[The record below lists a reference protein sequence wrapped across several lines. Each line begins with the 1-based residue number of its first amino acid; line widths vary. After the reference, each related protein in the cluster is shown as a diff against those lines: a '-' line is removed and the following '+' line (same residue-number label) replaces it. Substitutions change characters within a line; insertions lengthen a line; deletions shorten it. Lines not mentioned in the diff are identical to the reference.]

1 MKAREKKLL
10 IGFAAVVGVVVVS
23 RLAPNLGSAF
33 DYTGR
38 IADAREELE
47 DLEKIQSQF
56 QDDQARYAEYVA
68 RTGGTDARALE
79 LQVKQ
84 RIDALI
90 TACNLDRPRLAPKSS
105 DDPKTKITTVK
116 FSLSAEGTWPHA
128 LRFVRELHELP
139 SVAQC
144 TSLKLSPATRRL
156 REDKVKID
164 ADLEVT
170 VLPGMKAAGA
180 IETGDPPDLIIKHND
195 PNLLAMAEPPF
206 WPPVPEPVLPQPPTP
221 TDPGGHDQGPPP
233 PPEERDPLR
242 DEKFITMAW
251 TYGQGEVTIASRVN
265 TTLREVKYVG
275 DDLDGGSIILVHP
288 LGAVTRRDNGAEE
301 FYPTGERL
309 ADCVPV
315 EVATAYPEILIGVE
329 NLRALEDPVGPLVPS
344 RHDAGE
350 VADDEP
356 DGELEP
362 RPAEMPEGEEYPTNP
377 DTNGMDDM
385 NTNGPDGPAE
395 TTPAVTGAD
404 EGAGPPSARWMG
416 TAGPTA
422 RGEGVVRSASA

>member
-33 DYTGR
+33 DYTRR
-38 IADAREELE
+38 IADARQKLE

-56 QDDQARYAEYVA
+56 QDDQARYAEYAA
-68 RTGGTDARALE
+68 RTGGTDARAVE
-79 LQVKQ
+79 LQVKP
-84 RIDALI
+84 RIDELI
-90 TACNLDRPRLAPKSS
+90 VACNLDRPRVAPKPSE
-105 DDPKTKITTVK
+105 DPKTKLTTVK
-116 FSLSAEGTWPHA
+116 FSISAEGTWPDA

-144 TSLKLSPATRRL
+144 TSLKLQPASRRL

-170 VLPGMKAAGA
+170 VLPRMKAAGE
-180 IETGDPPDLIIKHND
+180 IETGDPLEVIIKHND

-206 WPPVPEPVLPQPPTP
+206 WPPVPEPVRHPPIP
-221 TDPGGHDQGPPP
+221 PSGPDDGPVEPPP

-265 TTLREVKYVG
+265 TTLREVRYVG
-275 DDLDGGSIILVHP
+275 DKLDGGAIILVHP
-288 LGAVTRRDNGAEE
+288 LGAVTRRENGVEE

-315 EVATAYPEILIGVE
+315 EIATAYPEILIGVE

-344 RHDAGE
+344 RDDVGE
-350 VADDEP
+350 GADDESGP
-356 DGELEP
+356 GLEP
-362 RPAEMPEGEEYPTNP
+362 EPAETPDDEEYPTNP

-385 NTNGPDGPAE
+385 NTNGPAE

-404 EGAGPPSARWMG
+404 EGVGSPSDRWMG

-422 RGEGVVRSASA
+422 RGEGVVRSVSA

>member
-33 DYTGR
+33 DYTRR

-56 QDDQARYAEYVA
+56 QDDQTRYAEYVA
-68 RTGGTDARALE
+68 RTGGTDAGAVE
-79 LQVKQ
+79 LQGKS

-90 TACNLDRPRLAPKSS
+90 TACNLDRPRVAPKTTP
-105 DDPKTKITTVK
+105 DGKTKITTVK
-116 FSLSAEGTWPHA
+116 FSVSAEGIWPDM
-128 LRFVRELHELP
+128 LRFVRELYELP
-139 SVAQC
+139 GVAQC
-144 TSLKLSPATRRL
+144 TSLKLSPATKRL
-156 REDKVKID
+156 REDRVKID
-164 ADLEVT
+164 VDVEVT
-170 VLPGMKAAGA
+170 VLPRMKAAGA
-180 IETGDPPDLIIKHND
+180 IETGDPPDAIIRHND

-206 WPPVPEPVLPQPPTP
+206 WPPVPEPVPRPPTP
-221 TDPGGHDQGPPP
+221 PSGPIDPVEPQML
-233 PPEERDPLR
+233 EEIRDPLR
-242 DEKFITMAW
+242 HEKFITMAW
-251 TYGQGEVTIASRVN
+251 TYGCGEVTIASRVN

-315 EVATAYPEILIGVE
+315 EIATAYPEILIGVE
-329 NLRALEDPVGPLVPS
+329 NLRALEDPVGPPAPPGDNV
-344 RHDAGE
+344 GE
-350 VADDEP
+350 GADDEP
-356 DGELEP
+356 DAGLEP
-362 RPAEMPEGEEYPTNP
+362 QPAETPDGEEYPMDP
-377 DTNGMDDM
+377 GTNGMEEM
-385 NTNGPDGPAE
+385 NTNGSDGPVE

-404 EGAGPPSARWMG
+404 EGVGSPSARWMG

>member
-10 IGFAAVVGVVVVS
+10 IGFAAVVGVIVIS

-33 DYTGR
+33 DYTRR

-56 QDDQARYAEYVA
+56 QDDQALYAEYVA
-68 RTGGTDARALE
+68 RTGGTDADAVQAE
-79 LQVKQ
+79 VKP
-84 RIDALI
+84 RIDALMLG
-90 TACNLDRPRLAPKSS
+90 CSLDRARVAPKIIE
-105 DDPKTKITTVK
+105 DPKTKIAAVK
-116 FSLSAEGTWPHA
+116 FSVTAEGTWANA
-128 LRFVRELHELP
+128 LRFVRDLYELP
-139 SVAQC
+139 GVAQC
-144 TSLKLSPATRRL
+144 TSLKLSPATKRL
-156 REDKVKID
+156 REDRVKID
-164 ADLEVT
+164 VDVEVT
-170 VLPGMKAAGA
+170 VLPRMKAAGA
-180 IETGDPPDLIIKHND
+180 IETGDPPDAIIKHND
-195 PNLLAMAEPPF
+195 PNLLAMAEPF
-206 WPPVPEPVLPQPPTP
+206 WPPVAEPVPPP
-221 TDPGGHDQGPPP
+221 PPPVGPGDDDQGPPP
-233 PPEERDPLR
+233 PPEIRDPLR
-242 DEKFITMAW
+242 HEKFITMAW
-251 TYGQGEVTIASRVN
+251 TYGRGEVTIASRVN

-329 NLRALEDPVGPLVPS
+329 NLRALEDPVGPPAS
-344 RHDAGE
+344 STDGIAE
-350 VADDEP
+350 DADDES
-356 DGELEP
+356 DRGLEP
-362 RPAEMPEGEEYPTNP
+362 QPADPPDDEEYPM
-377 DTNGMDDM
+377 DAGTNGMDEM

-404 EGAGPPSARWMG
+404 EGVGSPFARWMG

>member
-33 DYTGR
+33 DYTKR

-68 RTGGTDARALE
+68 RTGGTDPRAVE
-79 LQVKQ
+79 HQVKP

-90 TACNLDRPRLAPKSS
+90 AACNLDRPSVAPKSNS
-105 DDPKTKITTVK
+105 DGKTKITTVK
-116 FSLSAEGTWPHA
+116 FSILAEGTWPDA

-139 SVAQC
+139 AVAQC
-144 TSLKLSPATRRL
+144 TSLKLQPATRRL

-180 IETGDPPDLIIKHND
+180 IETGDPPDVIIRHND

-206 WPPVPEPVLPQPPTP
+206 WPPVPVLHQPSTP
-221 TDPGGHDQGPPP
+221 TGPDDNDQGPPAP
-233 PPEERDPLR
+233 LEPRDPLR
-242 DEKFITMAW
+242 HEKFITMAW
-251 TYGQGEVTIASRVN
+251 TYGPGEVTIASRVN

-315 EVATAYPEILIGVE
+315 EIATAYPEILIGVE
-329 NLRALEDPVGPLVPS
+329 NLRALEDPVGPPASPEDGV
-344 RHDAGE
+344 GE
-350 VADDEP
+350 GADDEP
-356 DGELEP
+356 GAGLEP
-362 RPAEMPEGEEYPTNP
+362 QPAETPDDEEYPMDS
-377 DTNGMDDM
+377 DTNGMDEM

-395 TTPAVTGAD
+395 PTPAVTGAD